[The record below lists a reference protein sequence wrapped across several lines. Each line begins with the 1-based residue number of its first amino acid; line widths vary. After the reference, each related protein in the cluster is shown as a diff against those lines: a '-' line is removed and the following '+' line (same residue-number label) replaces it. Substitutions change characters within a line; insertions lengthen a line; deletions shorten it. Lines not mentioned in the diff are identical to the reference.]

1 MKYSSRKIFQHRR
14 RVIDDMVC
22 DRPEIPGFATL
33 SILCT
38 NAAAR
43 YYNKSMGETLTGE
56 GYEGAT
62 ALHLPGFPGI
72 SPVLYAEGQLII
84 RRGGG

>member
-1 MKYSSRKIFQHRR
+1 MKYSSRKIFQQRR
-14 RVIDDMVC
+14 RVIHDMVC
-22 DRPEIPGFATL
+22 DRPEITGSVTL
-33 SILCT
+33 SILYT

-56 GYEGAT
+56 GYAGAT
-62 ALHLPGFPGI
+62 ALHFPGI
-72 SPVLYAEGQLII
+72 SLVLSAEGQLII